1 MTMGIH
7 KDNLFVK
14 QTQTTLRKRAD
25 TNHEGPLWTGRLVPS
40 LAMMASEG
48 AMTFQKVKTA
58 EWSEDILIIQATD
71 C

>member
-48 AMTFQKVKTA
+48 AMTF
-58 EWSEDILIIQATD
+58 
-71 C
+71 